1 MQDLQV
7 PTYVTSTFVQ
17 EEELIVEPTQQVL
30 VEAQLDEVDK
40 IGTMVSSTVEEKT
53 ILFATL
59 HLNIDFVILDI
70 FIDVRVPKALSLL
83 VIPKVIPTFKHASST
98 QILIRPHFQTRGQV
112 FSNQRS
118 MMRHNLLH
126 IVFWISI
133 LNFEFSFYCG

>member
-1 MQDLQV
+1 VQDLQV

-17 EEELIVEPTQQVL
+17 EEELIVELTQQVL

-53 ILFATL
+53 VLFATL

-70 FIDVRVPKALSLL
+70 FIDVRVPKALLLL
-83 VIPKVIPTFKHASST
+83 VIPKVIPAFKHASST
-98 QILIRPHFQTRGQV
+98 QILIRPHFQTRGRV